1 MPGERMRSTIKE
13 RHMVYNQEIVISRAS
28 VDDIE
33 EILALQK
40 IVYVSEAE
48 IISDFLIPPLQQTMS
63 GILSEFNHQTFLK
76 ATLEQKIVGSVRC
89 YLKGETC
96 HIGKL
101 IVHPQHQNLG
111 IGTRLLLAAE
121 RHFPQAR
128 RFELFTGH
136 KSAKN
141 LHIYRKNSY
150 RIFKNQKISDRLT
163 FVFLEKF
170 RDISQQQEK

>member
-1 MPGERMRSTIKE
+1 
-13 RHMVYNQEIVISRAS
+13 MVYNQEIVISRAS

-40 IVYVSEAE
+40 IAYVSEAE
-48 IISDFLIPPLQQTMS
+48 IIDDFSIPPLRQTM
-63 GILSEFNHQTFLK
+63 GEILSEFDHQVFLK
-76 ATLEQKIVGSVRC
+76 ATLEQRIVGSVRC
-89 YLKGETC
+89 YLEGETC

-101 IVHPQHQNLG
+101 IVHPQHQNQG

-121 RHFPQAR
+121 RYFPQAR
-128 RFELFTGH
+128 RFELFTGQ

-141 LHIYRKNSY
+141 LYIYRKNSY
-150 RIFKNQKISDRLT
+150 RISKNQKISDKLT

-170 RDISQQQEK
+170 RDVSQQQE

>member
-1 MPGERMRSTIKE
+1 MGQK
-13 RHMVYNQEIVISRAS
+13 QEIIINKAS
-28 VDDIE
+28 IEDIV
-33 EILALQK
+33 EILKLQK
-40 IVYVSEAE
+40 IAYVSEAE
-48 IISDFLIPPLQQTMS
+48 IINDFSIPPLQQTMS

-76 ATLEQKIVGSVRC
+76 ATLEQKIVGSIRC

-111 IGTRLLLAAE
+111 IGTRLLPAAE

-128 RFELFTGH
+128 RLELFTGQ

-163 FVFLEKF
+163 LVFLEKF
-170 RDISQQQEK
+170 RDISQQQENSPPRF

>member
-1 MPGERMRSTIKE
+1 MGHK
-13 RHMVYNQEIVISRAS
+13 QEIIIKKAS

-40 IVYVSEAE
+40 IAYVSEAE
-48 IISDFLIPPLQQTMS
+48 IINDFSIPPLQQTM
-63 GILSEFNHQTFLK
+63 GEILSEFNHQAFLK

-89 YLKGETC
+89 YLEGETC

-101 IVHPQHQNLG
+101 IVHPNHQNLG

-128 RFELFTGH
+128 RFELFTGQ

-141 LHIYRKNSY
+141 LHIYQKNSY

-170 RDISQQQEK
+170 RDISQQQKK